1 MVFKFAVF
9 LIINFALAIGLVVL
23 AIIFTSLYL
32 EDMSRERNLTLI
44 CTFVELSLYDPL
56 QPQLAIQLLTPK
68 SILGCLDQGLVK
80 LPGFCPQAAANFF
93 QSKGRSARLPY
104 KVLDTPHTFLESSSI
119 QVR

>member
-56 QPQLAIQLLTPK
+56 QPQLAIHLLNPK
-68 SILGCLDQGLVK
+68 K
-80 LPGFCPQAAANFF
+80 L
-93 QSKGRSARLPY
+93 SRML
-104 KVLDTPHTFLESSSI
+104 
-119 QVR
+119 